1 MKKNKI
7 RKQDKLKV
15 VYAKL
20 KRESVNNIIELI
32 DYKKA
37 EDDYKMWH
45 RTVGTNLVIKENK
58 KGGLYLRALTINGV
72 RNYSIVKTS
81 TINNFK
87 GFKKAMKGIL

>member
-1 MKKNKI
+1 
-7 RKQDKLKV
+7 
-15 VYAKL
+15 
-20 KRESVNNIIELI
+20 
-32 DYKKA
+32 
-37 EDDYKMWH
+37 MWH